1 MKFTNMEQ
9 AEIVLLI
16 ANKRTQ
22 LRQRSISVVD
32 SHLLTAIKE
41 EDELLRSIVVK
52 LMEMECMKD
61 IEHFIY

>member
-1 MKFTNMEQ
+1 MKFTSTEQ

-22 LRQRSISVVD
+22 LRQRSAGVVD
-32 SHLLTAIKE
+32 SPLLTAIKE

-52 LMEMECMKD
+52 LMEMGNEYND
-61 IEHFIY
+61 

>member
-1 MKFTNMEQ
+1 MKFTSTEQ

-22 LRQRSISVVD
+22 LRQRSAGVVD
-32 SHLLTAIKE
+32 GPLLTAIKE

-52 LMEMECMKD
+52 LMEMGNEYND
-61 IEHFIY
+61 

>member
-9 AEIVLLI
+9 AEIVLLV

-22 LRQRSISVVD
+22 LRQRSLGVVD
-32 SHLLTAIKE
+32 SPLLSAIKE

-52 LMEMECMKD
+52 LMEMEYD
-61 IEHFIY
+61 RID

>member
-1 MKFTNMEQ
+1 MKFTSMEQ

-22 LRQRSISVVD
+22 LRQRSAGVVD
-32 SHLLTAIKE
+32 SPLLAAIKE

-52 LMEMECMKD
+52 LMEMGNEYTD
-61 IEHFIY
+61 QE

>member
-1 MKFTNMEQ
+1 MKFTSMEQ

-22 LRQRSISVVD
+22 LRQRSAGVVD
-32 SHLLTAIKE
+32 SPLLTAIKE

-52 LMEMECMKD
+52 LMEMGNEYND
-61 IEHFIY
+61 

>member
-1 MKFTNMEQ
+1 MKFTSMEQ

-22 LRQRSISVVD
+22 LRQRSDGVVD
-32 SHLLTAIKE
+32 SPLLTAIKE

-52 LMEMECMKD
+52 LMEMWNEYND
-61 IEHFIY
+61 

>member
-1 MKFTNMEQ
+1 MKFTSMEQ

-22 LRQRSISVVD
+22 LRQRSAGVVD
-32 SHLLTAIKE
+32 SPLLTAIKE

-52 LMEMECMKD
+52 LMEMENEYND
-61 IEHFIY
+61 

>member
-1 MKFTNMEQ
+1 MKFTSMEQ

-22 LRQRSISVVD
+22 LRQRSAGVVD
-32 SHLLTAIKE
+32 GPLLTAIKE

-52 LMEMECMKD
+52 LMEMGNEYND
-61 IEHFIY
+61 

>member
-1 MKFTNMEQ
+1 MKFTSTEQ

-22 LRQRSISVVD
+22 LRQRSAGVVD
-32 SHLLTAIKE
+32 SPLLTAIKE

-52 LMEMECMKD
+52 LMEMGDEYND
-61 IEHFIY
+61 

>member
-1 MKFTNMEQ
+1 MKFTSTEQ

-16 ANKRTQ
+16 ANKRAQ
-22 LRQRSISVVD
+22 LRQRSDGVVD

-52 LMEMECMKD
+52 LMEMEND
-61 IEHFIY
+61 

>member
-1 MKFTNMEQ
+1 MKFTSMEQ

-22 LRQRSISVVD
+22 LRQRSAGVAD
-32 SHLLTAIKE
+32 SHLLAAIKE

-52 LMEMECMKD
+52 LMEMENEYND
-61 IEHFIY
+61 

>member
-1 MKFTNMEQ
+1 MKFTSMEQ

-22 LRQRSISVVD
+22 LRQRSTGVVD
-32 SHLLTAIKE
+32 SPLLTAIKE

-52 LMEMECMKD
+52 LVGMENE
-61 IEHFIY
+61 YTN